1 MSPADLRREQRA
13 ARRRRAIEVALRR
26 LERSAGAGLPA
37 QATGERLVQASMVRT
52 GRIPTDS

>member
-13 ARRRRAIEVALRR
+13 ARRRRAIEVAMRR
-26 LERSAGAGLPA
+26 LERPSGEALPV
-37 QATGERLVQASMVRT
+37 QATSARLVQASMVRT

>member
-1 MSPADLRREQRA
+1 MTPMALRRHRLA
-13 ARRRRAIEVALRR
+13 ARRRIAELLVLRR
-26 LERSAGAGLPA
+26 LDRQPA